1 MVPLYNPTAHIGGCI
16 QNLEPT
22 AGFGPA
28 TRCLQ
33 ISWQLNLARDFR
45 FPCIPRMSIK
55 SKDFQSGGYN
65 GGYRNQTGK
74 LAATHAHSAKEARG
88 VDEKR
93 RRAIARTPL

>member
-1 MVPLYNPTAHIGGCI
+1 
-16 QNLEPT
+16 
-22 AGFGPA
+22 
-28 TRCLQ
+28 
-33 ISWQLNLARDFR
+33 
-45 FPCIPRMSIK
+45 MSIK

-74 LAATHAHSAKEARG
+74 LAATHAHSAKEPRG